1 MAEVRET
8 QEQLFRRPPWMAEVR
23 ETQEQLFR
31 RPPPRTMQI
40 NADQLARQLERGLA
54 PLYLVSGDEPLQVD
68 ECGKA
73 IRRRAETAGCSEHS
87 VFTAG
92 PGFDW
97 DGLRTATQSLS
108 LFAERR
114 LIELRLPTGR
124 PGEAGAALLA
134 ELTENVSADIVLLVI
149 TGKLDKAQ
157 RASHWVKAI
166 ETAGTHVVIWPLD
179 AQKLPAWLTQRFAA
193 RGLQPEAGVVDLLA
207 WHLEGNMLAAA
218 QEVDKLA
225 MLCGTVQGR
234 TSVPHRDVP
243 MPQAQDAHER
253 PAGAGSGGKTAPA
266 FVPGGTA
273 SRSALPPSMA
283 VAGAADGRVSRADVE
298 ASLADSARFSVYQLV
313 DAALAGEAAAARR
326 ILASLRADGTEPILI
341 LWALARELRTVAQ
354 MGQELA
360 RGKPESAVL
369 ARAWAQRRTL
379 VGKALR
385 RHPASIWLGFV
396 RRGAQLDRIL
406 KGRETGDLWLELERL
421 LLAVAGL
428 KPFMMDRDIS
438 ERST

>member
-1 MAEVRET
+1 
-8 QEQLFRRPPWMAEVR
+8 
-23 ETQEQLFR
+23 
-31 RPPPRTMQI
+31 MQI

-54 PLYLVSGDEPLQVD
+54 PLYLVSGDEPLQVE
-68 ECGKA
+68 ECGDA
-73 IRRRAETAGCSEHS
+73 IRRRAEAGGCSERS
-87 VFTAG
+87 VFTVE

-124 PGEAGAALLA
+124 PGEAGAALLS
-134 ELTENVSADIVLLVI
+134 ELAGNVSADIVLLVI
-149 TGKLDKAQ
+149 TGKLDKTQ
-157 RASHWVKAI
+157 RESSWVQAI

-193 RGLQPEAGVVDLLA
+193 RGLKPEAGVVDLLA

-225 MLCGTVQGR
+225 MLC
-234 TSVPHRDVP
+234 
-243 MPQAQDAHER
+243 
-253 PAGAGSGGKTAPA
+253 
-266 FVPGGTA
+266 
-273 SRSALPPSMA
+273 LN
-283 VAGAADGRVSRADVE
+283 GRVAHADVE
-298 ASLADSARFSVYQLV
+298 ESLADSARFSVYQLV
-313 DAALAGEAAAARR
+313 DAALAGEVVAARR
-326 ILASLRADGTEPILI
+326 ILASLRTEGTEPILI
-341 LWALARELRTVAQ
+341 LWALARELRTLAQ

-385 RHPASIWLGFV
+385 RHPAPVWLGFM
-396 RRGAQLDRIL
+396 RRSALLDRIL
-406 KGRETGDLWLELERL
+406 KGRASGDVWLELERL

-428 KPFMMDRDIS
+428 RPFVMNAGVS
-438 ERST
+438 ERSA

>member
-1 MAEVRET
+1 
-8 QEQLFRRPPWMAEVR
+8 
-23 ETQEQLFR
+23 
-31 RPPPRTMQI
+31 MQI
-40 NADQLARQLERGLA
+40 NADQLTRQLERGLA
-54 PLYLVSGDEPLQVD
+54 PLYLVSGDEPLQSD
-68 ECGKA
+68 ECSKA
-73 IRRRAETAGCSEHS
+73 IRRRAETAGCRERS

-134 ELTENVSADIVLLVI
+134 ELTENPSADIVLLVI

-157 RASHWVKAI
+157 RESHWVKAI
-166 ETAGTHVVIWPLD
+166 ETAGTLVVIWPLD
-179 AQKLPAWLTQRFAA
+179 AQKLPAWLAQRFAA
-193 RGLQPEAGVVDLLA
+193 RGLHPEAGVVDLLA

-225 MLCGTVQGR
+225 MLCGAVQGP
-234 TSVPHRDVP
+234 TSVPHRDVQ
-243 MPQAQDAHER
+243 MPRAQDAQER
-253 PAGAGSGGKTAPA
+253 PASAGS
-266 FVPGGTA
+266 
-273 SRSALPPSMA
+273 
-283 VAGAADGRVSRADVE
+283 AGAADGHVRLADVE
-298 ASLADSARFSVYQLV
+298 ESLADSARFSIYQLV
-313 DAALAGEAAAARR
+313 DAALAGEVAAARR
-326 ILASLRADGTEPILI
+326 ILASLHADGTEPILI
-341 LWALARELRTVAQ
+341 LWALARELRGLAQ
-354 MGQELA
+354 MSQELA
-360 RGKPESAVL
+360 RGKPESSVL

-385 RHPASIWLGFV
+385 RHPASVWLGFV

-428 KPFMMDRDIS
+428 KPFVRDRTIS
-438 ERST
+438 ESSA

>member
-1 MAEVRET
+1 
-8 QEQLFRRPPWMAEVR
+8 
-23 ETQEQLFR
+23 
-31 RPPPRTMQI
+31 MQI

-54 PLYLVSGDEPLQVD
+54 PLYLVSGDEPLQVE
-68 ECGKA
+68 ECGDA
-73 IRRRAETAGCSEHS
+73 IRRRAEAGGCSERS
-87 VFTAG
+87 VFTVE

-124 PGEAGAALLA
+124 PGEAGAALLS
-134 ELTENVSADIVLLVI
+134 ELAGNASADIVLLVI

-157 RASHWVKAI
+157 RESNWVQAM

-193 RGLQPEAGVVDLLA
+193 RGLKPDAGVVDLLA

-225 MLCGTVQGR
+225 MLCGAVQGR
-234 TSVPHRDVP
+234 TSVPHMDVP
-243 MPQAQDAHER
+243 MPRAQDARER
-253 PAGAGSGGKTAPA
+253 PAGAGS
-266 FVPGGTA
+266 
-273 SRSALPPSMA
+273 
-283 VAGAADGRVSRADVE
+283 AGAADGRVGLADVE
-298 ASLADSARFSVYQLV
+298 ESLADSARFSVYQLV
-313 DAALAGEAAAARR
+313 DAALAGEVVASRR
-326 ILASLRADGTEPILI
+326 ILASLRTEGTEPILM
-341 LWALARELRTVAQ
+341 LWALARELRTLAQ

-360 RGKPESAVL
+360 RGKPESVVL

-385 RHPASIWLGFV
+385 RHPAPVWLDFV
-396 RRGAQLDRIL
+396 RRSARLDRIL

-428 KPFMMDRDIS
+428 KPFIMNLEVS
-438 ERST
+438 ERRA

>member
-1 MAEVRET
+1 
-8 QEQLFRRPPWMAEVR
+8 
-23 ETQEQLFR
+23 
-31 RPPPRTMQI
+31 MQI

-54 PLYLVSGDEPLQVD
+54 PLYLVSGDEPLQVE
-68 ECGKA
+68 ECGSA
-73 IRRRAETAGCSEHS
+73 IRRRAEAGGCSERS
-87 VFTAG
+87 VFTVE

-124 PGEAGAALLA
+124 PGETGAALLN
-134 ELTENVSADIVLLVI
+134 ELATNASADIVLLVI
-149 TGKLDKAQ
+149 TGKLDKTQ
-157 RASHWVKAI
+157 RESSWVQAI
-166 ETAGTHVVIWPLD
+166 EAAGTHAVIWPLD

-193 RGLQPEAGVVDLLA
+193 RGLKPEAGVVDLIA

-225 MLCGTVQGR
+225 MLCGAVQGC
-234 TSVPHRDVP
+234 TS
-243 MPQAQDAHER
+243 A
-253 PAGAGSGGKTAPA
+253 AGAGS
-266 FVPGGTA
+266 
-273 SRSALPPSMA
+273 
-283 VAGAADGRVSRADVE
+283 AGAADGRVGLADVE
-298 ASLADSARFSVYQLV
+298 ESLADSARFSVYQLV
-313 DAALAGEAAAARR
+313 DAALVGDVVAARR
-326 ILASLRADGTEPILI
+326 ILASLRTEGSEPILM
-341 LWALARELRTVAQ
+341 LWALARELRTLAT

-385 RHPASIWLGFV
+385 RHPAPVWLYFV
-396 RRGAQLDRIL
+396 RRSARLDRIL

-421 LLAVAGL
+421 LLAVAGF
-428 KPFMMDRDIS
+428 KPFVLNRDYS
-438 ERST
+438 ERSA

>member
-1 MAEVRET
+1 
-8 QEQLFRRPPWMAEVR
+8 
-23 ETQEQLFR
+23 
-31 RPPPRTMQI
+31 MQI

-54 PLYLVSGDEPLQVD
+54 PLYLVSGDEPLQVE
-68 ECGKA
+68 ECSDA
-73 IRRRAETAGCSEHS
+73 IRRRAETGGCSERS
-87 VFTAG
+87 VFTVE

-124 PGEAGAALLA
+124 PGEIGAALLG
-134 ELTENVSADIVLLVI
+134 ELAGNVSDDIVLLVI
-149 TGKLDKAQ
+149 TGKLDKTQ
-157 RASHWVKAI
+157 RASSWVQAI
-166 ETAGTHVVIWPLD
+166 ETVGTHVVIWPLD

-193 RGLQPEAGVVDLLA
+193 RGLKPEAGVIELLA

-225 MLCGTVQGR
+225 MLCG
-234 TSVPHRDVP
+234 
-243 MPQAQDAHER
+243 
-253 PAGAGSGGKTAPA
+253 AG
-266 FVPGGTA
+266 
-273 SRSALPPSMA
+273 
-283 VAGAADGRVSRADVE
+283 VANGRVALADVE
-298 ASLADSARFSVYQLV
+298 ESLADSARFSVYQLV
-313 DAALAGEAAAARR
+313 DAALAGEVVPARR
-326 ILASLRADGTEPILI
+326 ILASLRAEGTEPILI
-341 LWALARELRTVAQ
+341 LWALARELRTLAQ

-360 RGKPESAVL
+360 RGKAESSVL

-385 RHPASIWLGFV
+385 RHPAPVWLGFV
-396 RRGAQLDRIL
+396 RRSAQLDRIL

-428 KPFMMDRDIS
+428 RPFVMNHDVS
-438 ERST
+438 ERSA

>member
-1 MAEVRET
+1 MA
-8 QEQLFRRPPWMAEVR
+8 A
-23 ETQEQLFR
+23 
-31 RPPPRTMQI
+31 MQI

-54 PLYLVSGDEPLQVD
+54 PLYLVSGDEPLQVE
-68 ECGKA
+68 ECGDA
-73 IRRRAETAGCSEHS
+73 IRRRAEAGGCSERS
-87 VFTAG
+87 VFTVE

-124 PGEAGAALLA
+124 PGEAGAALLS
-134 ELTENVSADIVLLVI
+134 ELAGNVSADIVLLVI
-149 TGKLDKAQ
+149 TGKLDKTQ
-157 RASHWVKAI
+157 RESSWVQAI

-193 RGLQPEAGVVDLLA
+193 RGLKPEAGVVDLLA

-225 MLCGTVQGR
+225 MLCG
-234 TSVPHRDVP
+234 
-243 MPQAQDAHER
+243 
-253 PAGAGSGGKTAPA
+253 
-266 FVPGGTA
+266 
-273 SRSALPPSMA
+273 
-283 VAGAADGRVSRADVE
+283 DGNVRLADVE
-298 ASLADSARFSVYQLV
+298 ESLADSARFSVYQLV
-313 DAALAGEAAAARR
+313 DAALAGEVVAVRR
-326 ILASLRADGTEPILI
+326 ILASLRTEGTEPILM
-341 LWALARELRTVAQ
+341 LWALARELRTLAQ

-360 RGKPESAVL
+360 RGKPESSVL

-385 RHPASIWLGFV
+385 RHLAPVWLGFV
-396 RRGAQLDRIL
+396 RRSAQLDRML
-406 KGRETGDLWLELERL
+406 KGRESGDLWLELERL

-428 KPFMMDRDIS
+428 KPFVMNLEVS
-438 ERST
+438 ERRA

>member
-1 MAEVRET
+1 
-8 QEQLFRRPPWMAEVR
+8 
-23 ETQEQLFR
+23 
-31 RPPPRTMQI
+31 MQI

-54 PLYLVSGDEPLQVD
+54 PLYLVSGDEPLQID
-68 ECGKA
+68 ECSKA
-73 IRRRAETAGCSEHS
+73 IRRRAENAGCNERC

-114 LIELRLPTGR
+114 LIELNLSTGR

-134 ELTENVSADIVLLVI
+134 ELAENVSSDIVLLVI

-157 RASHWVKAI
+157 RESHWVKAI
-166 ETAGTHVVIWPLD
+166 EAAGTHVVIWPLD
-179 AQKLPAWLTQRFAA
+179 AQKLPAWLAQRFAA
-193 RGLQPEAGVVDLLA
+193 RGLQPEAGVIDLLA

-225 MLCGTVQGR
+225 MLCGAVQGR
-234 TSVPHRDVP
+234 TSVPHRDVQ
-243 MPQAQDAHER
+243 MPRAQDAQER
-253 PAGAGSGGKTAPA
+253 PASAGS
-266 FVPGGTA
+266 
-273 SRSALPPSMA
+273 
-283 VAGAADGRVSRADVE
+283 AGAADGRVRIADVE
-298 ASLADSARFSVYQLV
+298 ASLADSARFSIYQLV

-341 LWALARELRTVAQ
+341 LWALARELRSLAQ

-360 RGKPESAVL
+360 RGKPESSVL

-385 RHPASIWLGFV
+385 RHPASVWLGFV

-406 KGRETGDLWLELERL
+406 KGRESGDLWLELERL

-428 KPFMMDRDIS
+428 KPFVMDRTIS
-438 ERST
+438 ESSA

>member
-1 MAEVRET
+1 
-8 QEQLFRRPPWMAEVR
+8 
-23 ETQEQLFR
+23 
-31 RPPPRTMQI
+31 MQI

-73 IRRRAETAGCSEHS
+73 IRRRAENAGCNERC

-114 LIELRLPTGR
+114 LIELNLSTGR

-134 ELTENVSADIVLLVI
+134 ELAENVSSDIVLLVI

-157 RASHWVKAI
+157 RESHWVKAM
-166 ETAGTHVVIWPLD
+166 EAAGTHVVIWPLD
-179 AQKLPAWLTQRFAA
+179 AQKLPAWLAQRFAA
-193 RGLQPEAGVVDLLA
+193 RGLQPEAGVIDLLA

-225 MLCGTVQGR
+225 MLCGAVQGR
-234 TSVPHRDVP
+234 TSAAGAGSAGAAAVQGRTSAAGAGSAGAAAVQGPTSVPHRDVQ
-243 MPQAQDAHER
+243 MPRAQDAQER
-253 PAGAGSGGKTAPA
+253 PAGAGS
-266 FVPGGTA
+266 
-273 SRSALPPSMA
+273 
-283 VAGAADGRVSRADVE
+283 AGAAAGRVGLAEVE
-298 ASLADSARFSVYQLV
+298 ESLADSARFSIYQLV
-313 DAALAGEAAAARR
+313 DAALAGEVAAARR

-341 LWALARELRTVAQ
+341 LWALARELRSLAQ

-360 RGKPESAVL
+360 RGKPESSVL

-385 RHPASIWLGFV
+385 RHPASVWLGFV

-406 KGRETGDLWLELERL
+406 KGRESGDLWLELERL

-428 KPFMMDRDIS
+428 RPFVMDRTVS
-438 ERST
+438 ETSA

>member
-1 MAEVRET
+1 
-8 QEQLFRRPPWMAEVR
+8 
-23 ETQEQLFR
+23 
-31 RPPPRTMQI
+31 MQI

-68 ECGKA
+68 ECAKA
-73 IRRRAETAGCSEHS
+73 ICHHAAAAGCSERS

-114 LIELRLPTGR
+114 LVELRLPTGR
-124 PGEAGAALLA
+124 PGEAGAAVLT
-134 ELTENVSADIVLLVI
+134 ELTDNASADIVLLVI
-149 TGKLDKAQ
+149 TGKLDKAL
-157 RASHWVKAI
+157 RESHWVKAI

-179 AQKLPAWLTQRFAA
+179 AQKLPAWLAQRFTA

-225 MLCGTVQGR
+225 MLCG
-234 TSVPHRDVP
+234 
-243 MPQAQDAHER
+243 
-253 PAGAGSGGKTAPA
+253 
-266 FVPGGTA
+266 
-273 SRSALPPSMA
+273 
-283 VAGAADGRVSRADVE
+283 DGHVHFADVE
-298 ASLADSARFSVYQLV
+298 ESLADSARFSVYQLV
-313 DAALAGEAAAARR
+313 DAALAGEVVVVRR
-326 ILASLRADGTEPILI
+326 ILASLRTEGTEPILI
-341 LWALARELRTVAQ
+341 LWALARELRTLAQ
-354 MGQELA
+354 MSQELV
-360 RGKPESAVL
+360 RGKPESSVL

-385 RHPASIWLGFV
+385 RHPAHVWLKFM
-396 RRGAQLDRIL
+396 RRCAQLDRIL

-421 LLAVAGL
+421 LLAVAGI
-428 KPFMMDRDIS
+428 KSFVTNSDIL
-438 ERST
+438 ERSA